1 MKTFVRA
8 DFDFQSNADQI
19 KRCTGYVIC
28 EDVEL
33 TENGGSTFKVHS
45 VVLQKLIA
53 KNPDFEVVEKL
64 AIKNCKLFDDEIIN
78 VGSLAD
84 HHN

>member
-1 MKTFVRA
+1 MKTFIRA
-8 DFDFQSNADQI
+8 DFDFNSEADQI
-19 KRCTGYVIC
+19 KHCIGYVIC

-33 TENGGSTFKVHS
+33 HENGNSTFKVHS
-45 VVLQKLIA
+45 VIVQKLIA
-53 KNPDFEVVEKL
+53 KNPNFEKVEEL
-64 AIKNCKLFDDEIIN
+64 AIKNCKLFEEEIIN